1 MILEIF
7 RTKRALAFG
16 FDFFKDFLVGFGF
29 GVNRID
35 YFFSRHDLE
44 YSMMNVFIIAAISA
58 DGLIA
63 EGSDQKSTVWT
74 SQADKKF
81 FSERTKKAG
90 VVVMGRKT
98 FETIGK
104 PLPGRLNIIY
114 SREPGQDAKDLRF
127 TNKSPKQL
135 IKELGKE
142 GYKEVAIC
150 GGASIYTMFMKAGVV
165 NKIYLTVESV
175 VFGRG
180 VRLFN
185 QEIEAKLR
193 LEKVKK
199 LSEETVLLEYSINS

>member
-1 MILEIF
+1 
-7 RTKRALAFG
+7 
-16 FDFFKDFLVGFGF
+16 
-29 GVNRID
+29 
-35 YFFSRHDLE
+35 
-44 YSMMNVFIIAAISA
+44 MMNVFIIAAISA

-63 EGSDQKSTVWT
+63 KDSDQKSTVWT

-81 FSERTKKAG
+81 FSERTKKAR

-98 FETIGK
+98 FDTIGK
-104 PLPGRLNIIY
+104 PLPGRLNVVY
-114 SREPGQDAKDLRF
+114 SRQQSIGNREQGTNLRF

-135 IKELGKE
+135 IKELEKE

-193 LEKVKK
+193 LNRVKK
-199 LSEETVLLEYSINS
+199 LAGKTVLLEYLVGS

>member
-1 MILEIF
+1 
-7 RTKRALAFG
+7 
-16 FDFFKDFLVGFGF
+16 
-29 GVNRID
+29 
-35 YFFSRHDLE
+35 
-44 YSMMNVFIIAAISA
+44 MMNVFIIAAISA

-63 EGSDQKSTVWT
+63 KDSDEKSTAWT

-81 FSERTKKAG
+81 FSERTKKAE

-104 PLPGRLNIIY
+104 PLPERLNIVY
-114 SREPGQDAKDLRF
+114 SRQPGQEAKDLRF
-127 TNKSPKQL
+127 ISKSPRQL

-142 GYKEVAIC
+142 GYKEIAIC
-150 GGASIYTMFMKAGVV
+150 GGASIYTMFMKAGIV

-175 VFGRG
+175 VFGKG

-193 LEKVKK
+193 LERVEK
-199 LSEETVLLEYSINS
+199 LSKETVLLEYLVEN